1 MKDSEAI
8 TSVKVTTICPALVN
22 TPLITPEKIVQFSM
36 SEERGLSPESV
47 AENMLQLIQEKKYTC
62 GTVLE
67 LSLAGTRVVP
77 DWNIDPPHAPG
88 SGSNAKEQ
96 AEGLQAL
103 MKPIQDKLATEKASK
118 L

>member
-8 TSVKVTTICPALVN
+8 TGVRVTTICPALVN
-22 TPLITPEKIVQFSM
+22 TPLITPDKIVQYSM
-36 SEERGLSPESV
+36 SEEKALSPEDV
-47 AENMLQLIQEKKYTC
+47 ASNMLHLIQQKKYEC

-77 DWNIDPPHAPG
+77 EWNIDPPNAPG
-88 SGSNAKEQ
+88 SGSNAEEVK
-96 AEGLQAL
+96 AGAAAL